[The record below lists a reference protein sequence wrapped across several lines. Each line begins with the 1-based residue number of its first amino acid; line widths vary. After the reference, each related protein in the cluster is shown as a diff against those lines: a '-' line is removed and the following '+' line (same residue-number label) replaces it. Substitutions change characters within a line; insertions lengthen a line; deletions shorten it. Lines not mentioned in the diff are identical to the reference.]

1 MQLTLEGNDQ
11 VVYYRS
17 EVSDYRHFEA
27 EDKWERWVGAAWVQ
41 VSETV
46 ELDRAA
52 NDVVRAE
59 GLLFRGN

>member
-1 MQLTLEGNDQ
+1 MNLTLEGTDHLT
-11 VVYYRS
+11 YWTS
-17 EVSDYRHFEA
+17 EISEYRHHES
-27 EDKWERWVGAAWVQ
+27 DGTWEKLVGPAWVI

-59 GLLFRGN
+59 GLLFKAN